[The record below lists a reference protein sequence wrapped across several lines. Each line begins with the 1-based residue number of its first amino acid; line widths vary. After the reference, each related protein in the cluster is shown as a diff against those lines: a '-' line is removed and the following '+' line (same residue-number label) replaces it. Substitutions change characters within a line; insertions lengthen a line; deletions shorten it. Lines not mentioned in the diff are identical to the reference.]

1 MKSLFLAGGTGFFG
15 RSFIN
20 AFINGKLSRWGV
32 GELIISARNASGF
45 AQANPEYCK
54 PNITFLDL
62 DVAAVCE
69 MPICDYAMHFAN
81 SSDKASYEKNLQ
93 KEILNIEKSMKA
105 FVKSFESSVSDPSHM
120 LYASSGAVYGH
131 AVSKTFSEYDKV
143 SDSNGF
149 SSLKKHYAA
158 AKIISEQI
166 FHQLKKNSRNLSI
179 ARCYSFV
186 GPELPLDTH
195 FVVGN
200 LIQNVLSHE
209 ALKITDHRP
218 VVRSYLH
225 TDDLITWLMEALLNG
240 STSCRTFNV
249 GSDDSIEIHDLA
261 RQLANH
267 FELPTEIASRS
278 EDNADWYVPNIKMA
292 RSIGLDVSLSSIE
305 AIIKT
310 VDEIQANSSRHS
322 I

>member
-1 MKSLFLAGGTGFFG
+1 
-15 RSFIN
+15 
-20 AFINGKLSRWGV
+20 
-32 GELIISARNASGF
+32 
-45 AQANPEYCK
+45 
-54 PNITFLDL
+54 
-62 DVAAVCE
+62 
-69 MPICDYAMHFAN
+69 
-81 SSDKASYEKNLQ
+81 
-93 KEILNIEKSMKA
+93 
-105 FVKSFESSVSDPSHM
+105 M